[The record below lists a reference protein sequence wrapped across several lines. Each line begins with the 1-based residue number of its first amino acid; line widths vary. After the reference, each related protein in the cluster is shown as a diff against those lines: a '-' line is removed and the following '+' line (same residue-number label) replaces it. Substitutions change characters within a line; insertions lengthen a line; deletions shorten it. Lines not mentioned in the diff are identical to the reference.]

1 MEPLIGVLGFV
12 LVVVLLV
19 WAGIYIID
27 KSMPVESHFPLKL
40 VVGALGLAAVLYK
53 LLPMAGVR

>member
-27 KSMPVESHFPLKL
+27 KSMPVESHFPL
-40 VVGALGLAAVLYK
+40 GLAAVLYK
-53 LLPMAGVR
+53 LLPMVGVR